1 MERKHLFRPVV
12 AIPAEKVGVVLAQSV
27 IHLFLHT
34 QQIPANPLVLSV
46 RIDEGPAG
54 ASEIKHKTK
63 SVKDRRHGLTL
74 K

>member
-12 AIPAEKVGVVLAQSV
+12 AIPAEKVGVGLAQSV

-34 QQIPANPLVLSV
+34 QQIPANPLVLNV
-46 RIDEGPAG
+46 QIDEDPAG
-54 ASEIKHKTK
+54 TSAIQYTAN
-63 SVKDRRHGLTL
+63 SVKDRQHRLTL